1 MIAMAVTG
9 AAGMTHPV
17 RIAVASTSAYMMAD
31 KNTKN
36 SSSEL
41 WVAISASPS
50 LATYTANT

>member
-9 AAGMTHPV
+9 AAGMTHPM